1 MILTKAIIAKF
12 QDTIKRYDMT
22 GECDG
27 ILCGYSGGADSTALL
42 HLLLSFCTEKQIRLA
57 AVHVNHMI
65 RGEAADRDQT
75 HCMRFCQEQH
85 IEIYLRHV
93 NIPEIAA
100 AENLGIEETARRERY
115 RIFNALS
122 DSEGFGRIA
131 VAHNAGDN
139 LETVLFNL
147 LRGTGIR
154 GLCGIPPVR
163 EKIIRPLIE
172 CSKSEITGYCD
183 ENRLGYVSDDTNSDI
198 AYTRNFIRSK
208 IVPLTHRVNDG
219 AEENVTRMCA
229 QLRRDSDFL
238 DNLANNDKRFASDYS
253 DAMLTR
259 RIAHGYSAFTGGGQ
273 LQAVHISDALRLL
286 REGKLHGSVSLPAR
300 IAIRK
305 TRTGF
310 VFENEEK
317 TSREPLHSP
326 LKAGMNDLGEDGVVF
341 LYKNIKDIK
350 EIKNIYKLFIYKS
363 LYSDKIK
370 GSVYIRN
377 RQNGDII
384 HSGGMT
390 KSVKKLLCEKKIEP
404 RQRSVLPFLCDSEGI
419 LWIPGVA
426 IRDGAEAIAEN
437 TEKDIIY
444 IGYARNS

>member
-1 MILTKAIIAKF
+1 MF
-12 QDTIKRYDMT
+12 
-22 GECDG
+22 GESG
-27 ILCGYSGGADSTALL
+27 AVLCGYSGGADSTALL
-42 HLLLSFCTEKQIRLA
+42 HLLRSFCAENKIRLS

-65 RGEAADRDQT
+65 RGETADRDQT
-75 HCMRFCQEQH
+75 HCMRFCQEQR
-85 IEIYLRHV
+85 IEIFIRNV

-100 AENLGIEETARRERY
+100 AENMGIEETARRERY

-163 EKIIRPLIE
+163 ENIIRPLIE
-172 CSKSEITGYCD
+172 CSKNEITGYCV
-183 ENRLGYVSDDTNSDI
+183 ENRLDYVSDETNFDL
-198 AYTRNFIRSK
+198 AYTRNFIRRE

-238 DNLANNDKRFASDYS
+238 DNLADNDERFASDDS

-259 RIAHGYSAFTGGGQ
+259 RIAHGYSAFTSGGQ
-273 LQAVHISDALRLL
+273 LSAVHISDALRLL

-310 VFENEEK
+310 VFENEDI
-317 TSREPLHSP
+317 TLPEPLNTP
-326 LKAGMNDLGEDGVVF
+326 LKTGMNRLGENGVAF

-377 RQNGDII
+377 RQNGDVIQ
-384 HSGGMT
+384 SGGMT

-404 RQRSVLPFLCDSEGI
+404 RQRSVLPFICDSEGI

-426 IRDGAEAIAEN
+426 IRDGAEAIGEN
-437 TEKDIIY
+437 SETDIIY
-444 IGYARNS
+444 IGYARHS